1 MKERRDSTAE
11 GTGEGRVLEVHR
23 LGRER
28 EGVDSSQSR
37 TRLHAVVERI
47 SSVPILDPSASS
59 QLRVFHAK
67 VKDVD
72 EVPGLS
78 DLRERACAR
87 GTRSRSCV
95 LPRSVYVSQEKKIG
109 EGSRDCV
116 FPRNIVVN

>member
-1 MKERRDSTAE
+1 M
-11 GTGEGRVLEVHR
+11 VEVHR

-67 VKDVD
+67 VKDAD
-72 EVPGLS
+72 GVPELS
-78 DLRERACAR
+78 DLRERARAR
-87 GTRSRSCV
+87 ARHSESSVCFAEVSVRVPREKILRGCV
-95 LPRSVYVSQEKKIG
+95 YA
-109 EGSRDCV
+109 
-116 FPRNIVVN
+116 